1 MKNNKLKKTLS
12 LVIEPIALG
21 LLALLFIIPTITVI
35 NLKPLTKKIKDVD
48 VLGLSQNARLE
59 ITLVGGTHQI
69 FNQEKLEQEED
80 GTYKYTTIITSRDAN
95 RYSKPI
101 LEIKNG
107 KSSSVKLEVYGYT
120 DLPIHSDISLIIND
134 QIYRIQNPQGNT
146 ITQRILLE
154 PNQKYIVY
162 LAIESFS
169 NVKFNEDFT
178 LEIKEIE

>member
-21 LLALLFIIPTITVI
+21 LLALLFIIPTITVM
-35 NLKPLTKKIKDVD
+35 NLKP
-48 VLGLSQNARLE
+48 
-59 ITLVGGTHQI
+59 
-69 FNQEKLEQEED
+69 
-80 GTYKYTTIITSRDAN
+80 
-95 RYSKPI
+95 
-101 LEIKNG
+101 
-107 KSSSVKLEVYGYT
+107 EVYGYT
-120 DLPIHSDISLIIND
+120 DLPTHSDISLIIND
-134 QIYRIQNPQGNT
+134 QIYRIQNPEGNT

-162 LAIESFS
+162 LAIENFS